1 MLAQIS
7 ITPVGTGEET
17 KELIAKT
24 LTIIKDSELDY
35 QLTSMGTII
44 EGEWDEVIAL
54 AKKCHDELKQYAD
67 RLSTNILIDDRKDLK
82 NRLKGNVLDVEYA
95 LGEGLNTGGL
105 T

>member
-1 MLAQIS
+1 MLAQVS

-24 LTIIKDSELDY
+24 LKIIEKSELDY

-44 EGEWDEVIAL
+44 EGEWDEVIFL
-54 AKKCHDELKQYAD
+54 IKKCHDEIKNFAD
-67 RLSTNILIDDRKDLK
+67 RVVTNIVIDDRKDMK
-82 NRLKGNVLDVEYA
+82 NRLKNNALEIEYA
-95 LGEGLNTGGL
+95 VGGALKTGGL